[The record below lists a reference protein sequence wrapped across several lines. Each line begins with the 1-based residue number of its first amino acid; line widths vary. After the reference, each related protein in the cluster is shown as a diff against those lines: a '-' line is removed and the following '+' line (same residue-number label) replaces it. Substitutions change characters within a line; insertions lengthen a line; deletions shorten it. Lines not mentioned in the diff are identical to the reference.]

1 MFQLRGRAAMVT
13 GGTDGIGAAIAES
26 LSAAGANLLLVG
38 REEDDAAHRTLENC
52 RAHGV
57 LAEACYLDLA
67 QPTKCVIDQLLPA
80 VERSCLS
87 IDLLVNNVGTYREPS
102 FLEVDLETYER
113 TLRLNVTLGFF
124 LTQAFALRWIQNKIE
139 GRVLFTGSV
148 NGLLSEPCHAAY
160 DTSKGAVAAM
170 VRSLCVEL
178 APHRIRVNSLAPG
191 LIRTPLTE
199 PALKD
204 PMARVGWRDI
214 LPMASSQ
221 RRKRVGQQPCF
232 CSAMRLSSSWP
243 NHLHRR
249 RDEQLAAG
257 AANKANASMNKIL
270 NLSFVFSNLL

>member
-1 MFQLRGRAAMVT
+1 MFQLHGRTALVT
-13 GGTDGIGAAIAES
+13 GGTNGIGAAIAES

-67 QPTKCVIDQLLPA
+67 QPTKSVLDQLLPA

-204 PMARVGWRDI
+204 PVARRWMERHTPNGLIPTAEACGPAAVFLLSDEAFH
-214 LPMASSQ
+214 LH
-221 RRKRVGQQPCF
+221 GQTIYIDGG
-232 CSAMRLSSSWP
+232 MSSWQQGLP
-243 NHLHRR
+243 TS
-249 RDEQLAAG
+249 EC
-257 AANKANASMNKIL
+257 
-270 NLSFVFSNLL
+270 